1 MQGYRQALNLSY
13 MLETE
18 GANSSQM
25 TCSFEDDVET
35 SAIVVRVT
43 LVKTEL
49 ISVCYSVLFKN
60 SSSKEG

>member
-18 GANSSQM
+18 GVNSSQM

-35 SAIVVRVT
+35 SAIVVRALT
-43 LVKTEL
+43 LVKIEL
-49 ISVCYSVLFKN
+49 ISVFC
-60 SSSKEG
+60 

>member
-49 ISVCYSVLFKN
+49 ISVC
-60 SSSKEG
+60 